1 VIAKR
6 IAEFES
12 NSEHNEIRAE
22 VLAAAKRFGC
32 STDDIRLSDVDYP
45 DEIIW

>member
-1 VIAKR
+1 MIAKR

-12 NSEHNEIRAE
+12 NLEYNEIRDE

-45 DEIIW
+45 DKIIW